1 MKGERITLLE
11 NLHVLKKYQFS
22 KNIKGQQ
29 IDVKKAKL
37 LLLLYE
43 YLWEFYL
50 NSYSV
55 NLSNKVRYIRCI
67 KIITIQDYLVYSTNN
82 IAT

>member
-50 NSYSV
+50 
-55 NLSNKVRYIRCI
+55 
-67 KIITIQDYLVYSTNN
+67 T
-82 IAT
+82 